1 MSICHFTITN
11 VYVVVTHFCFSIWT
25 RRYRSLP
32 SGSTFPCTV
41 AELPV
46 NAELN
51 RFPHLLAY
59 DHSRVKLERPE
70 SDDDDSDY
78 INANYVPGYD
88 RRRKAYIAAQSPFN
102 ERTICDFWLMVY
114 QQRVTKVTTA
124 SCLLDVRVAR
134 WVNPGA
140 NAGDKRFRN
149 FHCSYFLK
157 GFCDLASL

>member
-1 MSICHFTITN
+1 M
-11 VYVVVTHFCFSIWT
+11 
-25 RRYRSLP
+25 
-32 SGSTFPCTV
+32 

-124 SCLLDVRVAR
+124 SCLLDVRVGQPWGECR
-134 WVNPGA
+134 RQTVSE
-140 NAGDKRFRN
+140 FSL
-149 FHCSYFLK
+149 FLLLK
-157 GFCDLASL
+157 GLLRSGKSLSSDFKKHPTLSKIPDPALGPLFHIR